1 VTSQPK
7 VRRVA
12 EHEYLVMLDEGDDVI
27 EIQVRT
33 TPAVLA
39 RIGVIDTD
47 ERLVVDATMA
57 FLIARQRAD
66 DLPTKLDLADVAAA
80 YDGYIEDIRHQVQRS

>member
-1 VTSQPK
+1 MTTQPM
-7 VRRVA
+7 VQRVA
-12 EHEYLVMLDEGDDVI
+12 EHEYLLRLNEGDDVV
-27 EIQVRT
+27 EIQLRV

-39 RIGVIDTD
+39 RIAVIDAD

-66 DLPTKLDLADVAAA
+66 DLPTKLDLDDVASA